1 MRPGVPDDTLG
12 VGPASERRRECASVA
27 VKVRTAGRASAHG
40 AARDRMR
47 SSAVRFFR
55 ARASMGEKSPSGVG
69 YWNTRQ
75 VSATTSA
82 RVKPTKEEAR
92 LDLGDV
98 GVVTQDRDSVVEGE
112 GRVRL
117 RVTGP

>member
-12 VGPASERRRECASVA
+12 VGPASERRRRCADLAARVW
-27 VKVRTAGRASAHG
+27 VAGRASAHG

-55 ARASMGEKSPSGVG
+55 ARASTSEKSPSGVG

-75 VSATTSA
+75 VSATTNA
-82 RVKPTKEEAR
+82 RMKPTIHLSKRMSGAR
-92 LDLGDV
+92 S
-98 GVVTQDRDSVVEGE
+98 TA
-112 GRVRL
+112 
-117 RVTGP
+117 